1 VTVGLLQLELLIPA
15 SRSLKGKRRVLKSIK
30 DRARSKF
37 NISIAEI
44 DDHDVWNKA
53 VLAACCVSNDV
64 RHCNETLSKVV
75 NFIESNHESELHDYH
90 IEML

>member
-1 VTVGLLQLELLIPA
+1 MTVGLLQLELLIPA

-64 RHCNETLSKVV
+64 RHCNETVSKVV

>member
-1 VTVGLLQLELLIPA
+1 MTVGLAQLELSIPA

-37 NISIAEI
+37 NVSIAEV
-44 DDHDVWNKA
+44 DHQDAWNRS
-53 VLAACCVSNDV
+53 VLAVCCVSNDV
-64 RHCNETLSKVV
+64 RLCNELLSKVV
-75 NFIESNHESELHDYH
+75 NFVESNHESELRDYH

>member
-1 VTVGLLQLELLIPA
+1 LAQLELSIPA

-37 NISIAEI
+37 NVSIAEV
-44 DDHDVWNKA
+44 DHQNEWTRS
-53 VLAACCVSNDV
+53 VLAVCCVSNDV
-64 RHCNETLSKVV
+64 RLCNEVLSKVV
-75 NFIESNHESELHDYH
+75 NFVESNHESELRDYH

>member
-1 VTVGLLQLELLIPA
+1 MTVGLLQLELLIPA

>member
-1 VTVGLLQLELLIPA
+1 MTVGLAQLELSIPA

-37 NISIAEI
+37 NVSIAEV
-44 DDHDVWNKA
+44 DHQDEWNRS
-53 VLAACCVSNDV
+53 VLAVCCVSNDV
-64 RHCNETLSKVV
+64 RLCNEILSKVV
-75 NFIESNHESELHDYH
+75 NFVESNHESELRDYH

>member
-1 VTVGLLQLELLIPA
+1 MTVGLLQLELLIPA
-15 SRSLKGKRRVLKSIK
+15 SRSLKGKRRVLKCIK

>member
-1 VTVGLLQLELLIPA
+1 VTIGLLQVELSIPEA
-15 SRSLKGKRRVLKSIK
+15 RSLKGKRRVLKSIK

-44 DDHDVWNKA
+44 DDHDVWDRA
-53 VLAACCVSNDV
+53 VLAACCVSNKAKF
-64 RHCNETLSKVV
+64 CNQTLSKVV
-75 NFIESNHESELHDYH
+75 NLIDADHESELCDYR